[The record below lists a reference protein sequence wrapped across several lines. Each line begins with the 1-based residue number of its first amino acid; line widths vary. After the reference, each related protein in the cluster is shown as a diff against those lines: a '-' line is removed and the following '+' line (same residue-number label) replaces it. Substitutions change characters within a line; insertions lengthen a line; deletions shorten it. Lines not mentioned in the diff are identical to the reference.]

1 MLIYFFL
8 PETSEHMHSHKL
20 RGKKIAL
27 GYYFILRNKVFL
39 YYTLAS
45 SLSMSIL
52 FAYISSA
59 SFIFLTYFG
68 LSKETFSLVFAIN
81 ASGLISGSYAN
92 GLLTSRF
99 HLIKIAKVAGVILLA
114 VSGGVLFIVLSNPTL
129 PYQWVVASL
138 FSILF
143 LIGFINPN
151 TTTASFAPFSGN
163 AGAASALGGAIRM
176 GVGAITASI
185 VGVLQSDSLIT
196 AFGII
201 LVLSIA
207 VVVLTIKAP
216 PIESKQ

>member
-1 MLIYFFL
+1 
-8 PETSEHMHSHKL
+8 
-20 RGKKIAL
+20 
-27 GYYFILRNKVFL
+27 
-39 YYTLAS
+39 
-45 SLSMSIL
+45 
-52 FAYISSA
+52 
-59 SFIFLTYFG
+59 
-68 LSKETFSLVFAIN
+68 
-81 ASGLISGSYAN
+81 
-92 GLLTSRF
+92 
-99 HLIKIAKVAGVILLA
+99 
-114 VSGGVLFIVLSNPTL
+114 LSNPTL